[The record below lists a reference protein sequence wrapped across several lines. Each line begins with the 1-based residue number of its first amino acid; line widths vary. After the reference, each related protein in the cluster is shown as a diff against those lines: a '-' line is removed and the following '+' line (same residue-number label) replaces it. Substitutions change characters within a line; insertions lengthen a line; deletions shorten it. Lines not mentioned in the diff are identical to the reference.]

1 MWAVLPEN
9 KVKRLF
15 ESKKMMPRYAV
26 RSHKDKTHI
35 YCIASSSA
43 KEAVV
48 KVGLSS
54 GESGEDEKIQT
65 VDIFESIS
73 SRILAIEPDPEDHR
87 CLFLISDDENIYK
100 VMTNVEG
107 KATIV
112 NVIDKL
118 KTAFCSKNMFEKS
131 II

>member
-1 MWAVLPEN
+1 MWAVTPD

-15 ESKKMMPRYAV
+15 ESKKMRPRHAV
-26 RSHKDKTHI
+26 HSHKDKTHI
-35 YCIASSSA
+35 YCITSSSA
-43 KEAVV
+43 KETVV

-54 GESGEDEKIQT
+54 GEGEDEKIQT

-73 SRILAIEPDPEDHR
+73 SRILVIEPDPEDHR
-87 CLFLISDDENIYK
+87 CLFLISDDEHIYK

-112 NVIDKL
+112 NVIDMSQHNL
-118 KTAFCSKNMFEKS
+118 ES
-131 II
+131 